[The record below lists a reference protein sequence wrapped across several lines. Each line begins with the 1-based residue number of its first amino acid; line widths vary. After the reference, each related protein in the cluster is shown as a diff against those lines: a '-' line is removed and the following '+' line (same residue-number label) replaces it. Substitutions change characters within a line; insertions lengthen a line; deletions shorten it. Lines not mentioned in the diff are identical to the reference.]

1 MNQHPE
7 EYVSTRTHLGQSL
20 LLPPRPVLP
29 QKLHLA
35 LAPSRRHQ
43 LVGGGPASAMPSEP
57 RQQLISEC
65 PGSSGRNNCT
75 VPPACASMHANGL
88 LLGQPQACD
97 DLQSLQG
104 KPSCRQLR
112 ISVGNSFCLAVDP
125 GLSETALK
133 TLTRFP
139 YLDFLITGGGFPG
152 TRMKLNSQGENKHNI
167 ISLKTIQN
175 TYKLQELQSIRSS
188 RESVAGGHVVRGR
201 CVWRG
206 SIDV

>member
-1 MNQHPE
+1 MNHHAE
-7 EYVSTRTHLGQSL
+7 EYVSILTHLGQSL
-20 LLPPRPVLP
+20 LLPPRPALP

-112 ISVGNSFCLAVDP
+112 ISVGNSFRLAVDS
-125 GLSETALK
+125 GLSETTLK
-133 TLTRFP
+133 SLRRFS
-139 YLDFLITGGGFPG
+139 LQGSCFTCDTFAGAE
-152 TRMKLNSQGENKHNI
+152 MKLHKMP
-167 ISLKTIQN
+167 LKI
-175 TYKLQELQSIRSS
+175 
-188 RESVAGGHVVRGR
+188 
-201 CVWRG
+201 
-206 SIDV
+206 

>member
-1 MNQHPE
+1 MNHHAE
-7 EYVSTRTHLGQSL
+7 EYVSILTHLGQSL
-20 LLPPRPVLP
+20 LLPPRPALP
-29 QKLHLA
+29 QELTRA

-133 TLTRFP
+133 SLTRFP
-139 YLDFLITGGGFPG
+139 YLDFLITGGGLPG
-152 TRMKLNSQGENKHNI
+152 TGMNI
-167 ISLKTIQN
+167 L
-175 TYKLQELQSIRSS
+175 R
-188 RESVAGGHVVRGR
+188 AGGLGCRDG
-201 CVWRG
+201 G
-206 SIDV
+206 SYTPLSPPPQRPLL

>member
-1 MNQHPE
+1 MNHHAE
-7 EYVSTRTHLGQSL
+7 EYVSILTHLGQSL
-20 LLPPRPVLP
+20 LLPPRPALP
-29 QKLHLA
+29 QKLNLA

-112 ISVGNSFCLAVDP
+112 ISVGNSLCLGVDP

-133 TLTRFP
+133 SLTRFSLLGSCVTCDTFAGAEMIVNEP
-139 YLDFLITGGGFPG
+139 ACPILRYLRWTRIALLCYPRSLIALTVYVGDAKIG
-152 TRMKLNSQGENKHNI
+152 L
-167 ISLKTIQN
+167 
-175 TYKLQELQSIRSS
+175 
-188 RESVAGGHVVRGR
+188 
-201 CVWRG
+201 
-206 SIDV
+206 

>member
-1 MNQHPE
+1 MNHHAE
-7 EYVSTRTHLGQSL
+7 EYVSILTHLGQSL
-20 LLPPRPVLP
+20 LLPPRPALP

-104 KPSCRQLR
+104 KPSCRELR
-112 ISVGNSFCLAVDP
+112 ISVGDSFFLSVDP
-125 GLSETALK
+125 ELSETALK
-133 TLTRFP
+133 SLCRFP
-139 YLDFLITGGGFPG
+139 CKDFLITGGGFPG
-152 TRMKLNSQGENKHNI
+152 TGMKIMAPYQFHLINLS
-167 ISLKTIQN
+167 
-175 TYKLQELQSIRSS
+175 
-188 RESVAGGHVVRGR
+188 
-201 CVWRG
+201 C
-206 SIDV
+206 

>member
-1 MNQHPE
+1 MNHHAE
-7 EYVSTRTHLGQSL
+7 EYVSILTHLGQSL
-20 LLPPRPVLP
+20 LLPPRPALP
-29 QKLHLA
+29 QKLNLA

-65 PGSSGRNNCT
+65 PGSSGRDICT

-112 ISVGNSFCLAVDP
+112 ISVGNSFCLSVDP

-133 TLTRFP
+133 SLRRFS
-139 YLDFLITGGGFPG
+139 YEDFLITGGGLPG
-152 TRMKLNSQGENKHNI
+152 TRMI
-167 ISLKTIQN
+167 MYIFV
-175 TYKLQELQSIRSS
+175 LQI
-188 RESVAGGHVVRGR
+188 
-201 CVWRG
+201 
-206 SIDV
+206 

>member
-1 MNQHPE
+1 MNHHAE
-7 EYVSTRTHLGQSL
+7 EYVSILTHLGQSL
-20 LLPPRPVLP
+20 LLPPRPALP
-29 QKLHLA
+29 QKLNLA

-75 VPPACASMHANGL
+75 VPPACASIHANGL

-112 ISVGNSFCLAVDP
+112 ISVGNSFCLAVYP

-133 TLTRFP
+133 SLTRFP
-139 YLDFLITGGGFPG
+139 YLDFLITGGGLPG
-152 TRMKLNSQGENKHNI
+152 TRMNI
-167 ISLKTIQN
+167 G
-175 TYKLQELQSIRSS
+175 
-188 RESVAGGHVVRGR
+188 VAPEV
-201 CVWRG
+201 CVWGADFCFPDFLTVGMYRR
-206 SIDV
+206 